1 MYTIPGHHHISMYT
15 KSAKENKRFYT
26 EVLGLRLVKI
36 SVNQDDPS
44 MYHLFYGDK
53 VGSPGTGLTFFEM
66 PRLGHTQRGTDSI
79 SRIGLLVPS
88 KESLSFWKDRF
99 DALGVKHEGIGQ
111 YANRAALPFE
121 DPEGLR
127 LVLLD
132 SQGQSLDFWEAPD
145 VSPVPVEHRIL
156 AMGATELTVSSLD
169 DLADTLVGM
178 FGYVEVERNG
188 NKALYQSVPGEPFG
202 EIVGVEQEGQRE
214 RPGKGSIHHLAI
226 RVRSDEELLHWL
238 EQVLERDFRTTGV
251 KDRYYFKSIYFRE
264 KNGILIEIATD
275 DPGFTVDSSVED
287 LGKEL
292 ALPPFLEPRR
302 AEIEGML
309 PPLG

>member
-15 KSAKENKRFYT
+15 KSARENKRFYT
-26 EVLGLRLVKI
+26 EVLGLRLVKV

-53 VGSPGTGLTFFEM
+53 KGSPGTGLTFFEM

-88 KESLSFWKDRF
+88 EESLDYWKDRF
-99 DALGVKHEGIGQ
+99 EALGVKHQGIGR

-121 DPEGLR
+121 DHEGLR
-127 LVLLD
+127 MVLLD

-145 VSPVPVEHRIL
+145 VSPVPAQHRIL
-156 AMGATELTVSSLD
+156 GMGTIELTVSSLD
-169 DLADTLVGM
+169 DLANTLVGM
-178 FGYVEVERNG
+178 FRYVKAERSG
-188 NKALYQSVPGEPFG
+188 NTALFQSLPGEPFG
-202 EIVGVEQEGQRE
+202 EILAVEQKGERE

-226 RVRSDEELLHWL
+226 RVRSDEELLYWL
-238 EQVLERDFRTTGV
+238 EQVLDRDFRTTGL
-251 KDRYYFKSIYFRE
+251 KDRYFFKSIYFRE

-275 DPGFTVDSSVED
+275 EPGFTVDSSVED
-287 LGKEL
+287 LGTGL
-292 ALPPFLEPRR
+292 ALPPFLESQR
-302 AEIEGML
+302 AEIESKL
-309 PPLG
+309 PPLE